1 VGGKIKL
8 HINSRS
14 KRNRATSL
22 VYRPLG
28 CSCFRSESQ
37 TLEIRSLANPGC
49 FSLFLYQ
56 AAAQRRNKKT
66 NGITGNMFSSNA
78 AAAAASTTGT
88 STVAVLGLGH
98 LRNHLQKDRK
108 EKIWN
113 GTEWESLKR

>member
-1 VGGKIKL
+1 
-8 HINSRS
+8 
-14 KRNRATSL
+14 
-22 VYRPLG
+22 
-28 CSCFRSESQ
+28 
-37 TLEIRSLANPGC
+37 
-49 FSLFLYQ
+49 
-56 AAAQRRNKKT
+56 
-66 NGITGNMFSSNA
+66 MFSSNA